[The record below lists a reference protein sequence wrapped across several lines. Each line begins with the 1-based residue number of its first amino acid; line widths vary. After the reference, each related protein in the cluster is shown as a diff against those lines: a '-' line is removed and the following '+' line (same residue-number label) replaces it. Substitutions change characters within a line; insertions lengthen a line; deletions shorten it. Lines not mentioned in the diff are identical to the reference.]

1 MRILYLLF
9 FSFYLCLDL
18 QAQNQARGVVFHDAN
33 GNGIRDRRE
42 AGIAGVPVS
51 NGKEVVLTDS
61 EGRYTLPVGNDNILF
76 VIKPSGYQVTINEDN
91 QPRFYYIHKPNGSP
105 PLQYKGSD
113 PTGPL
118 PASVDFPLVPA
129 EESEEFTALIFGDP
143 QPLNLEELDYFYRG
157 IVKEVEGIRDV
168 RFGLSLGDIVW
179 DDLSLHPHY
188 IQVIRKVGIPWYN
201 LMGNHDMN
209 YDAPADSLSDEAFER
224 SFGPANYAFNYGQ
237 AHFIVLDDILYPDP
251 RDGQGYWGGFRPDQL
266 DFVKNN
272 LQFVDKNKL
281 IVLAFHIPLHN
292 PGVGFRPE
300 DRQQLFDLL
309 KDYPNVLALS
319 AHTHIQRQDF
329 YTEADGWKGSRPFHE
344 YNVGTPCGNWH
355 SGEFTS
361 KGVPESTMADG
372 TPRGYAFLRIR
383 GNQYVIDYKAAEK
396 PLEHQIRIYAPKVV
410 PAASR
415 RSGGTL
421 YANFYMGHK
430 ESKVEYRIGNG
441 EWKPMT
447 HSVEA
452 DPYFLH
458 LHHRW
463 DHAESLMAGRRPGG
477 PTNSTHL
484 WKVSI
489 PGNLPEG
496 PHTIEVRATDMFGRT
511 FTEKKLLWAQKVN

>member
-209 YDAPADSLSDEAFER
+209 YDAPADSLADEAFER

-489 PGNLPEG
+489 PSNLPEG